1 MTRRVPPL
9 IRSTSRKRSSAMPH
23 LNLTRSLCN
32 VRASD
37 SRGGARGTGVKAMA
51 ALTGLGAM
59 LSGCINIQAPDK
71 PIVIQLDINIRA
83 EVLYA
88 LAEDAANTIDENA
101 DIF

>member
-1 MTRRVPPL
+1 MTRV
-9 IRSTSRKRSSAMPH
+9 K
-23 LNLTRSLCN
+23 LTRTRRNATALP
-32 VRASD
+32 RIASVEG
-37 SRGGARGTGVKAMA
+37 RKVKAAVAMVGLA
-51 ALTGLGAM
+51 GMLT
-59 LSGCINIQAPDK
+59 GCINIQAPDK

>member
-1 MTRRVPPL
+1 MKALAAVGVLTMMT
-9 IRSTSRKRSSAMPH
+9 A
-23 LNLTRSLCN
+23 
-32 VRASD
+32 
-37 SRGGARGTGVKAMA
+37 
-51 ALTGLGAM
+51 
-59 LSGCINIQAPDK
+59 GCINIQAPDK